1 MFKLIV
7 KTHFDAA
14 HRLPDYKGKC
24 ERIHGHTWRIE
35 VQVGSK
41 ELNSQGMVCD
51 FFDIKKILNE
61 AIDPLDHVYINEVKP
76 FDKIAPTSE
85 NLAQNIFQSIQPKI
99 EKLGNSIK
107 LISVKVHESPE
118 TAAIYSEEEDDR

>member
-1 MFKLIV
+1 MFKLVV

-24 ERIHGHTWRIE
+24 ERIHGHTWHIE
-35 VQVGSK
+35 VEVGSK
-41 ELNSQGMVCD
+41 DLDEQGMVCD

-61 AIDPLDHVYINEVKP
+61 AIEPLDHVYVNDVKP

-85 NLAQNIFQSIQPKI
+85 NLARHIFTLIRSNI
-99 EKLGNSIK
+99 EKLGESIK
-107 LISVKVHESPE
+107 VMSVTVHESPE
-118 TAAIYSEEEDDR
+118 TAAIYTGEEDDR